1 MLLTMFCMFNVLL
14 IYLQFLLLQG
24 LEEKMMLTCA
34 QLQECVPNTV
44 EYAKCAPERIGH
56 TVSIAAFF
64 CCFF

>member
-1 MLLTMFCMFNVLL
+1 MCAALYLFYKNK
-14 IYLQFLLLQG
+14 IYFLFQG

-56 TVSIAAFF
+56 AVS
-64 CCFF
+64 